1 MDEYTLK
8 TKLWLDN
15 RFRETDPAGI
25 YYAHQ
30 PIYGFRKGHCE
41 FGMVS
46 RYIRTYHIMR
56 AIQRL
61 DVRSLLDVGAAEGY
75 KAAVARELFRL
86 EVTCTDLSEEACN
99 RAREIY
105 GIEAVPADIHE
116 LPFSDNAF
124 DVTLCSETLE
134 HVTDYR
140 RAMRELLR
148 VSKKAVIVTVPHEPE
163 EKIEAN
169 VASAQPHGHIHAF
182 EPNSFDYLKDAGLSV
197 HSYRIHSSKL
207 SLPAVLVDA
216 MPVQHQQRWKFPRWV
231 ASLYNLGVPVLRLF
245 TGKRT
250 AARLILKDETICLTS
265 PSYTGLVLI
274 VLKDISSF
282 KGDTV
287 PALDPVRL
295 INFAVPYHY
304 LHLHKNASAS

>member
-1 MDEYTLK
+1 MMDEYTLK
-8 TKLWLDN
+8 TKRWLDN
-15 RFRETDPAGI
+15 RFLETDQSGI

-61 DVRSLLDVGAAEGY
+61 NVRSLLDVGAAEGF
-75 KAAVARELFRL
+75 KAALAHELFGL
-86 EVTCTDLSEEACN
+86 DVACTDLSEEACN

-105 GIEAVPADIHE
+105 GIESTAADIHE
-116 LPFSDNAF
+116 LPFADGAF

-140 RAMRELLR
+140 KAMAELLR
-148 VSKKAVIVTVPHEPE
+148 VSKKAAIVTVPHEPE
-163 EKIEAN
+163 EKIEEN

-182 EPNSFDYLKDAGLSV
+182 EPNSFDYLKAEGLTV

-216 MPVQHQQRWKFPRWV
+216 TPVQHQQRWKFPKWV
-231 ASLYNLGVPVLRLF
+231 ASLYNLGVPFLRLF
-245 TGKRT
+245 TGKH
-250 AARLILKDETICLTS
+250 AASWLIRKDEEICLTS
-265 PSYTGLVLI
+265 PSYTGLVLVI
-274 VLKDISSF
+274 LKDPSVF
-282 KGDTV
+282 KGDGV
-287 PALDPVRL
+287 APLDPMRM
-295 INFAVPYHY
+295 INFAVPYHR
-304 LHLHKNASAS
+304 LPARETVK